1 MSDTIR
7 LQPLLYNG
15 SCVANLI
22 SSCEARV
29 YVHVLQ
35 QTDCGPR
42 CFALQSPA
50 IGTSQHPA
58 MNAAA
63 VEVAAAPEAHEARKL
78 HARLNTA
85 SRMSRRDGDRTITFC
100 FRQSNPECTYSAY
113 RIGDYTSGRI
123 VNTQCQKPLS
133 SSWWSSVLW
142 KRAVLSP
149 VHTSDNV
156 ALFWRHCRWCGRDY
170 WRHCRRFRPSLA
182 TLSLV
187 WTGLYWLK
195 WSKVNNDD
203 DDLYSPIRK
212 TSSKYEKKT

>member
-1 MSDTIR
+1 
-7 LQPLLYNG
+7 
-15 SCVANLI
+15 
-22 SSCEARV
+22 
-29 YVHVLQ
+29 
-35 QTDCGPR
+35 
-42 CFALQSPA
+42 
-50 IGTSQHPA
+50 

-100 FRQSNPECTYSAY
+100 FRQNNPECTYSAY

-149 VHTSDNV
+149 VYTSDNV
-156 ALFWRHCRWCGRDY
+156 AKTGDIVAETGDIVAKNTML
-170 WRHCRRFRPSLA
+170 PVSA
-182 TLSLV
+182 TM
-187 WTGLYWLK
+187 
-195 WSKVNNDD
+195 
-203 DDLYSPIRK
+203 SPFFGDIVAGVDGA
-212 TSSKYEKKT
+212 